1 MYITLP
7 HIFRGQIFRFNRWL
21 GWLTAQETTGN
32 QALILSIEAAK
43 RLLPVENP
51 FLTKQ
56 AYEPETAVIPS
67 KFAKSYARILVFL
80 CRHAYVVAHLFS
92 YLRFGL
98 FPNAVSAADAFRI
111 ATKGEKQNLLCLPR
125 SIFIATTSRRFR
137 SCGAMF
143 IGVFLP
149 SHNLHAW
156 VIEDNIVADRH
167 DKYWTLY
174 TPLLM
179 MF

>member
-1 MYITLP
+1 MYIPLP
-7 HIFRGQIFRFNRWL
+7 HIFKGQTFCFNRWF
-21 GWLTAQETTGN
+21 GWLTAQKPSGN
-32 QALILSIEAAK
+32 EEFTLSTEAVK
-43 RLLPVENP
+43 RLSPVENP

-56 AYEPETAVIPS
+56 AYEPETIVKPS
-67 KFAKSYARILVFL
+67 KFAIFYARMLVFL

-92 YLRFGL
+92 YLRLGL
-98 FPNAVSAADAFRI
+98 FPNAICAADAFRI
-111 ATKGEKQNLLCLPR
+111 ATKEEKQNLLCLPR

-149 SHNLHAW
+149 SQNMHAW
-156 VIEDNIVADRH
+156 VIEDNVVADRY

>member
-7 HIFRGQIFRFNRWL
+7 HIFKGQTFRFNRWF
-21 GWLTAQETTGN
+21 GWLTAQEPTGN
-32 QALILSIEAAK
+32 EELVLSTEAAK
-43 RLLPVENP
+43 RLSPVENP

-56 AYEPETAVIPS
+56 ANKSEPAVKPS
-67 KFAKSYARILVFL
+67 KFSIFYARMLVFL
-80 CRHAYVVAHLFS
+80 CRHAYVLAHLFS
-92 YLRFGL
+92 YLRLGL
-98 FPNAVSAADAFRI
+98 FPNAVCAADAFRI

-125 SIFIATTSRRFR
+125 SIFIATTSRCFK

-149 SHNLHAW
+149 SHNMHAW
-156 VIEDNIVADRH
+156 VIEDNVVADQY
-167 DKYWTLY
+167 DTYWTLY

-179 MF
+179 MY